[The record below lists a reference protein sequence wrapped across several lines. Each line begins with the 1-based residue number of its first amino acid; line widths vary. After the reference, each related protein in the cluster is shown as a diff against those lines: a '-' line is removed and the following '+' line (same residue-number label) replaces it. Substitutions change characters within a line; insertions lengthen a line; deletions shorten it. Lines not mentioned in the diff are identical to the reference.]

1 MASTGAE
8 KLSATTPHTNERM
21 RKLEEV
27 YNSSSYEDSNKYI
40 KDPELRPS
48 NHSAANFSTNLEDG
62 DADGADELVSGIGGH
77 TNTTT
82 EAPITTIDLSSFD
95 ETEEYGKSN
104 DTTKDH
110 TTKKSYVFLTTGDS
124 AGKI

>member
-104 DTTKDH
+104 DTTKAFDF
-110 TTKKSYVFLTTGDS
+110 V
-124 AGKI
+124 